1 MFHRFHLSKERRVLD
16 NWKQTGGSPEKNY
29 FLTLPF
35 TREGGKGGLRYFLP
49 YATPRVLNQLL
60 KRENDLFQSG
70 LVRMYVSMASS
81 SSSSWLISTS
91 SRELLSTKT
100 LAMDG
105 KVRPTFT
112 SLLAECR
119 SCLGLFVALSD
130 GLGGLATWLK
140 KI

>member
-1 MFHRFHLSKERRVLD
+1 MCWITGAHGRVPRKELFFD
-16 NWKQTGGSPEKNY
+16 FT
-29 FLTLPF
+29 F

-60 KRENDLFQSG
+60 KRDNDLFQSG

-81 SSSSWLISTS
+81 SSSSWLISIS
-91 SRELLSTKT
+91 SRELLSTTT

-130 GLGGLATWLK
+130 GLGGLAMWLK